1 MLSIVKE
8 GYLLI
13 KEEID
18 PSHLTF
24 AQLKN
29 IAFPMIRKP
38 EGENDVRVVF
48 FSQDETRKLDI
59 YVVDPEG
66 KHHTTHDHSHGGVD
80 NGTSVIS
87 LKDVSSNFYLVF
99 SLSF

>member
-1 MLSIVKE
+1 
-8 GYLLI
+8 
-13 KEEID
+13 
-18 PSHLTF
+18 
-24 AQLKN
+24 
-29 IAFPMIRKP
+29 MIRKP

-99 SLSF
+99 CLLVLRKIRNLSILCKNPLTKIIITRKY